1 MRKHFKKALQIVL
14 AIWVCGAVAGPKEDF
29 FKAVDLDA
37 AHILTRMLA
46 EGFDP
51 NQRDDQGQVPLFV
64 ALRSESRQA
73 VAALLADPRTE
84 IDAVNAHGETP
95 VMMAALRGDLAS
107 TRQLLERGARVS
119 REGWTPLHYAAS
131 GPEPR
136 LLELLL
142 DRGAPIDARSPNG
155 TTPLM
160 MAARYGAI
168 DGADLLLRRGADRA
182 LRNERGL
189 TAADFAAAA
198 GRDELAR
205 RLALPR

>member
-1 MRKHFKKALQIVL
+1 MRNNLKKFLYLLVTIGCSA
-14 AIWVCGAVAGPKEDF
+14 AFGGPREDF

-37 AHILTRMLA
+37 AHIVGRMLG

-51 NQRDDQGQVPLFV
+51 NQRDDQGQLPLFV

-73 VAALLADPRTE
+73 VAALLADRRTD
-84 IDAVNAHGETP
+84 IDGANAHGETP
-95 VMMAALRGDLAS
+95 LMMAALRGNLPVAQ
-107 TRQLLERGARVS
+107 QLLDRGARVA

-131 GPEPR
+131 GPSPA
-136 LLELLL
+136 LLGLLL

-168 DGADLLLRRGADRA
+168 DGADILLRRGADA
-182 LRNERGL
+182 SLRNDQGL
-189 TAADFAAAA
+189 TAADFASAA
-198 GRDELAR
+198 GRDDLAR
-205 RLALPR
+205 RLAPR

>member
-1 MRKHFKKALQIVL
+1 MRDHLKKSFYLCVALTFSS
-14 AIWVCGAVAGPKEDF
+14 AFAGPREDF

-37 AHILTRMLA
+37 AHIVGRMLA

-51 NQRDDQGQVPLFV
+51 NQRDDQGQLPLFV

-73 VAALLADPRTE
+73 VAALLADRRTE
-84 IDAVNAHGETP
+84 IDTANPHGETP
-95 VMMAALRGDLAS
+95 LMMAALRGNVAVAQ
-107 TRQLLERGARVS
+107 QLLDRGARVA

-131 GPEPR
+131 GPTPA
-136 LLELLL
+136 LLGLLL

-168 DGADLLLRRGADRA
+168 DGAELLLSRGADRA
-182 LRNERGL
+182 LRNDQGL
-189 TAADFAAAA
+189 TAADFATAA
-198 GRDELAR
+198 GREELAR
-205 RLALPR
+205 RLAPR